1 MQKSGVGCELLDGLR
16 EDGRQRIEHQ
26 PMAMTIAITGSKK
39 KRRMASRN
47 EAGRFGK
54 KRAKRVG
61 RFSIGQ

>member
-1 MQKSGVGCELLDGLR
+1 
-16 EDGRQRIEHQ
+16 
-26 PMAMTIAITGSKK
+26 MAMTIAIIGTKK
-39 KRRMASRN
+39 KRRKMASRN